1 MFVWLFAFDGTGRVC
16 RVKASVPAVNGM
28 GAQNERHAF
37 ILQVP
42 HGVAIGSERLG
53 LFA

>member
-28 GAQNERHAF
+28 GAQNERHASN
-37 ILQVP
+37 LSLRS
-42 HGVAIGSERLG
+42 AGSPRRGHRE
-53 LFA
+53 